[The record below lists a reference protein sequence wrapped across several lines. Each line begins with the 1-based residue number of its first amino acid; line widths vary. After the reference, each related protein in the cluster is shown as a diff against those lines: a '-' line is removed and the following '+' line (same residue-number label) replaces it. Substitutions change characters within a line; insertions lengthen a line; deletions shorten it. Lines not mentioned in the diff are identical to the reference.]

1 MIDDAYTHANRT
13 LLRLLLRDQQL
24 ILRLRSLKRYFFLS
38 QSSFLTHLLD
48 LSHSELRKSAKSAS
62 LVKLQSLLDLALNTD
77 ALGEDAMF
85 REDVKVTMATSGLYD
100 WLLKVVRVSGDID
113 GVDGAKGNGQEESK
127 KDKDDK
133 KQMLGNHFCHNF
145 NMCCLLLSRS
155 HRCPDTRLQCQIS
168 PLIGHFPQDDPPL
181 PADIQIPPASEA
193 RRIIVIRYV
202 DRAQN
207 TALAP

>member
-48 LSHSELRKSAKSAS
+48 LANSELRKSSKSAS

-85 REDVKVTMATSGLYD
+85 REDVKITMATSGLYD

-113 GVDGAKGNGQEESK
+113 SKDVDGAKGQEESK

-133 KQMLGNHFCHNF
+133 KQMMGSSHSHPVYGFMLNV
-145 NMCCLLLSRS
+145 LQLSM
-155 HRCPDTRLQCQIS
+155 
-168 PLIGHFPQDDPPL
+168 
-181 PADIQIPPASEA
+181 
-193 RRIIVIRYV
+193 Y
-202 DRAQN
+202 
-207 TALAP
+207 